1 MPSILNT
8 TDINF
13 TKDFE
18 SLLLTK
24 READQDVDDIV
35 AKILTDVKNHGDTAV
50 IELTAKYDKLD
61 LTPETLAFSE
71 SEIDQAIEGVTARER
86 EALEL
91 AAKRIRDYHERQ
103 LPEDAWWVGEHGEG
117 LGWRWGP
124 CRSCWPLRARRHS
137 VLSFISSNE
146 CYSSFCC
153 WRR

>member
-35 AKILTDVKNHGDTAV
+35 AKILNDVKNHGDTAV
-50 IELTAKYDKLD
+50 IELTAKYDRLD

-71 SEIDQAIEGVTARER
+71 SEIDHVQYRM
-86 EALEL
+86 
-91 AAKRIRDYHERQ
+91 
-103 LPEDAWWVGEHGEG
+103 
-117 LGWRWGP
+117 
-124 CRSCWPLRARRHS
+124 
-137 VLSFISSNE
+137 LSL
-146 CYSSFCC
+146 
-153 WRR
+153 